1 MPVSGTQLRWNARVV
16 EQLDAMDGVTTDVK
30 DGRKHVIK
38 MENEG
43 RTAEAVLAATQ
54 ADYRELKDQ
63 YARLREAL
71 SGLGIE
77 EGAHYVPPPP
87 PASGRPATPQM
98 RAARQK
104 QKQKFEAWQD
114 VWRMLRKAE
123 EALEVDYEIIQMK
136 DYY

>member
-43 RTAEAVLAATQ
+43 RTAEAVLAVTQ

-77 EGAHYVPPPP
+77 EGAHYVSPPPP
-87 PASGRPATPQM
+87 VSGRPATPQM

-104 QKQKFEAWQD
+104 QKQEFEAWQD